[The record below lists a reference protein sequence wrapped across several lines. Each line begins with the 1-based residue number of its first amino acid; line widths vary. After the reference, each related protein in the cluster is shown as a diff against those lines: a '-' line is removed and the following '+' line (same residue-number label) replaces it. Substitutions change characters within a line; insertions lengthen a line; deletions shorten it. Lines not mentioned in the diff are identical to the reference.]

1 MGGGCDGATEVDVN
15 VLVKVRVNV
24 DVTGTVVNVLV

>member
-1 MGGGCDGATEVDVN
+1 MGGGCDGATEVDVK